1 MQNKPNLLDAQ
12 MNASVYYTKIY
23 NNETAFRRRKN
34 KPNSNPIKPNFQ
46 KAQMNVNLTLTKDY
60 RKKDDFAVRKN
71 KPNFRNGQNERKL
84 TYNKRLQKKRCFRSP
99 KNKPNQSQ
107 FQKPISA
114 PKEWQENKAVMVTHR
129 RHEYQSQILRTRFIR
144 RFFGL
149 TVRFFTHLGVEFGFD
164 YLFGQGC
171 TKIKEE
177 RLIALPLFL
186 KEEEC

>member
-1 MQNKPNLLDAQ
+1 MAYENKSNWTLG
-12 MNASVYYTKIY
+12 
-23 NNETAFRRRKN
+23 EN
-34 KPNSNPIKPNFQ
+34 KPNSNPIKPNFF
-46 KAQMNVNLTLTKDY
+46 K
-60 RKKDDFAVRKN
+60 
-71 KPNFRNGQNERKL
+71 
-84 TYNKRLQKKRCFRSP
+84 S
-99 KNKPNQSQ
+99 
-107 FQKPISA
+107 ISA
-114 PKEWQENKAVMVTHR
+114 LKEWQENKAVIIAHR

-186 KEEEC
+186 KEEECCLTLRSGNRFVRHKLRYVAAKW